1 MSCRLDKSR
10 SGIVSRS
17 ETVKKLLPLI
27 IQSLRDSLRHP
38 MNSHTRS
45 SREYFFGIVRTCIS
59 EISEIVTTTGGL
71 ETVGDSEVRSAEV
84 GLFVKKLDGVMDFL
98 GGSGDLENF
107 DKFYED
113 VEWLVRFSL
122 SVAKVSRRRSEEEE
136 VIEASR
142 EALRCAADLKESCK
156 SDLDS
161 ELLRDTCRDSVEVL
175 EQTVNNCLL
184 KLIIE
189 LFCTSSVNSP
199 LDDLIHRILNSTV
212 SPPDRLP
219 EDVDDLVDAFDDHA
233 DTLFHVAHYTA
244 FCTTDS
250 KR

>member
-1 MSCRLDKSR
+1 M
-10 SGIVSRS
+10 
-17 ETVKKLLPLI
+17 KKLLPLI

-45 SREYFFGIVRTCIS
+45 SKEYFFGIVRNCIREMS
-59 EISEIVTTTGGL
+59 DIVTSTATGELAGG
-71 ETVGDSEVRSAEV
+71 GDEEARDGEV
-84 GLFVKKLDGVMDFL
+84 GLFVKKLDAVMDFL
-98 GGSGDLENF
+98 GDGGNLENV
-107 DKFYED
+107 DKFGDD

-122 SVAKVSRRRSEEEE
+122 SVAKVSRKRSEEEE

-142 EALRCAADLKESCK
+142 EALRCAADLRTSHN
-156 SDLDS
+156 SIS
-161 ELLRDTCRDSVEVL
+161 ECELRDACRDSIEVL

-189 LFCTSSVNSP
+189 LFCTSSVVSP
-199 LDDLIHRILNSTV
+199 LDDLIHRILNSAV

-219 EDVDDLVDAFDDHA
+219 EDVDDLVDAFDEHA

-244 FCTTDS
+244 FCTTDA

>member
-1 MSCRLDKSR
+1 M
-10 SGIVSRS
+10 
-17 ETVKKLLPLI
+17 LPLI

-45 SREYFFGIVRTCIS
+45 SREYFFGIVRNCVREMS
-59 EISEIVTTTGGL
+59 DIVTLTATGDL
-71 ETVGDSEVRSAEV
+71 AGDDDEARNGEV
-84 GLFVKKLDGVMDFL
+84 GLFVKKLDAVMDFL
-98 GGSGDLENF
+98 GDGDNLENM
-107 DKFYED
+107 DKFGDD

-122 SVAKVSRRRSEEEE
+122 SVAKVSRKRSEEEE

-142 EALRCAADLKESCK
+142 EALRCAADLRASHIAGEAI
-156 SDLDS
+156 S
-161 ELLRDTCRDSVEVL
+161 ECELRDSCRDSIEVL

-189 LFCTSSVNSP
+189 LFCTSSVISP

-219 EDVDDLVDAFDDHA
+219 EDVDDLVDAFDEHA
-233 DTLFHVAHYTA
+233 DALFHVAHYTA
-244 FCTTDS
+244 FCTTDA